1 MNLRPVL
8 PTLLLALILTGCG
21 DDDEPERA
29 GDDDSSAPPTTS
41 AEAEQAEAILAC
53 TTDQDLPG
61 TLGVIEGGVP
71 VVDLTTENET
81 IAVYV
86 LPSEEEAAG
95 FQNPGDFD
103 QEPFLNTVILGGAI
117 TPEHRA
123 VIDECIESS

>member
-1 MNLRPVL
+1 MVL
-8 PTLLLALILTGCG
+8 PAFLLALALSGCG
-21 DDDEPERA
+21 DDEAPESA
-29 GDDDSSAPPTTS
+29 SDDNHTSASPTTS
-41 AEAEQAEAILAC
+41 AEAEQAAAILAC

-61 TLGVIEGGVP
+61 TLGVIEDDVP

-86 LPSEEEAAG
+86 LPSEAEAQV

-103 QEPFLNTVILGGAI
+103 QEPYLNTVILGGAI

-123 VIDECIESS
+123 IIDECIESS